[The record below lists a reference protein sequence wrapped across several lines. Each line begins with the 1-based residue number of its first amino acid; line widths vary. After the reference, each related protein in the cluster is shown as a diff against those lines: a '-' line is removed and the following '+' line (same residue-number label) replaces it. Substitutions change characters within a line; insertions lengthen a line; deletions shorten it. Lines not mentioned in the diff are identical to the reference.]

1 MPTFIVTDPATG
13 QKRRLTGDSSPT
25 EAELEQIFSQPT
37 PLEPETTAEGVA
49 GAITRGAGPIA
60 AGALTGAALG
70 APFAGVGALPGA
82 VAGAGAVALTEFV
95 GDPIVETIN
104 SLFGTTYTKPT
115 DAMQDF
121 FTRIGVP
128 EASTEAER
136 IIQSV
141 SQGAAGAGGA
151 VALGKQ
157 LATAA
162 TGPVIKGAGQALAA
176 QPAAQVAGGAGAVL
190 GGEAAEAL
198 GAGPVGQIAASLVGG
213 AGAAKVAGLRAVPHA
228 KQLPSDLKAAK
239 EVGIDVLTT
248 DVVPPKTFA
257 GKWLQAT
264 GERIPLV
271 GAGEVRK
278 GQQKQRIDAI
288 KGLLDDYGVSEVDN
302 ISDDIMKDLATKR
315 TDDIAKYSKLKGDVI
330 SKIDAENIVPV
341 TKTTS
346 TIDDQIS
353 QLRKLKTREVEP
365 VIDRLEDWKASL
377 QEQPL
382 TNIEA
387 LRKQIGESF
396 KAPELTAVRSAGEKA
411 LNSIYGSLR
420 DDMGDFIKT
429 YGKRKDFTKWQIA
442 NKRLSALAG
451 DLKMG
456 TLKSVLKSGDASP
469 EVVERMLF
477 SKKPSEVRQLYAG
490 LTQGGKANAR
500 TAIIARAADK
510 AGGIENISPAKFTN
524 EVKKM
529 GKNIGVF
536 FKGEELE
543 RINGLTRALDIT
555 RRAATAAEMPST
567 GVQAVPVVVAA
578 FLGDLLGGSG
588 GAIAAGLGIGGMSRA
603 YESAP
608 VRNLLMKLPQT
619 IKGSPEE
626 AALFKRLVSTITQ
639 QKEHGK

>member
-13 QKRRLTGDSSPT
+13 QKRRLTGDSPPT
-25 EAELEQIFSQPT
+25 EAELEQIFSQQAPI
-37 PLEPETTAEGVA
+37 EPETTADGLA
-49 GAITRGAGPIA
+49 GGFVRGAGPYAGAAAVGAA
-60 AGALTGAALG
+60 AGLPL
-70 APFAGVGALPGA
+70 AGVGAVPGA
-82 VAGAGAVALTEFV
+82 VAGMSALALTEFV

-104 SLFGTTYTKPT
+104 SFFGTAYTKPT

-121 FTRIGVP
+121 LTRIGVP

-136 IIQSV
+136 IVQAV
-141 SQGAAGAGGA
+141 SQGAAGAGGI

-176 QPAAQVAGGAGAVL
+176 QPVAQVAGGAGAVL

-239 EVGIDVLTT
+239 EAGIDVLTT

-271 GAGEVRK
+271 GAGEARK

-288 KGLLDDYGVSEVDN
+288 KGLLDDYGVSEIDN

-330 SKIDAENIVPV
+330 NQIDDRGYTVEVF
-341 TKTTS
+341 KTTD

-353 QLRKLKTREVEP
+353 NLRKLKTKEVEP
-365 VIDRLEDWKASL
+365 VIDRLEDWKSSL
-377 QEQPL
+377 QDQSLP
-382 TNIEA
+382 NIEA

-396 KAPELTAVRSAGEKA
+396 KAPELTAVRSVGEKA

-429 YGKRKDFTKWQIA
+429 YGQRKDFTKWQVA

-469 EVVERMLF
+469 EAVERMLF
-477 SKKPSEVRQLYAG
+477 SKKPSEVKQLYAG
-490 LTQGGKANAR
+490 LTQEGKANAR
-500 TAIIARAADK
+500 IAIIARAADK

-529 GKNIGVF
+529 GKNIGIF

-543 RINGLTRALDIT
+543 RLNGMTRALDIT
-555 RRAATAAEMPST
+555 RRAATAAEMPAT
-567 GVQAVPVVVAA
+567 GVQLAVPVGAA
-578 FLGDLLGGSG
+578 ILADILGGA
-588 GAIAAGLGIGGMSRA
+588 GAATAAGVTVGLMSRA

-626 AALFKRLVSTITQ
+626 AKLFKRLVSTITQ
-639 QKEHGK
+639 QKEKK